1 VLFFLSLLVDGAL
14 AGAIYALIALAF
26 VVVYKASRMVNFALG
41 EWVML
46 GSRLVAAGVHVGG
59 FGLTGALGA
68 GAAGMVGLAVAFNA
82 TVLRRLAGQPLISFI
97 MVSLGVGMLIRGVTG
112 LVLARI
118 PAGVAL
124 PLPRDVVSVAG
135 VPIATDK
142 LAAAV
147 IAVLCIAAL
156 TLFFRTSRTG
166 LALRALADD
175 QQVAMSVGIDL
186 ERHFAI
192 AWSVVGVL
200 SLVAGVLWTAVAG
213 GGFGL
218 VLLGLRVFPI
228 VIVGGLDS
236 IPGTVVGALGIGVLE
251 SVAAGYLDPLVGG
264 GFSQVASYLVLLI
277 VLFVR
282 PYGLFGVPDPERI

>member
-1 VLFFLSLLVDGAL
+1 VFLAVLVVDGAL
-14 AGAIYALIALAF
+14 AGAIYALVALAF

-68 GAAGMVGLAVAFNA
+68 GAAGMVGLAIAFNA
-82 TVLRRLAGQPLISFI
+82 TVLRRLTGQPLISFI
-97 MVSLGVGMLIRGVTG
+97 MVSLGVGVLIRGTTG

-124 PLPRDVVSVAG
+124 PLPRDVISVAG

-156 TLFFRTSRTG
+156 TVFFRTSRTG
-166 LALRALADD
+166 LALRAVADD
-175 QQVAMSVGIDL
+175 QQVAMAVGIDL

-192 AWSVVGVL
+192 AWSVVGIL
-200 SLVAGVLWTAVAG
+200 SVVAGVLWAAVAG

-251 SVAAGYLDPLVGG
+251 SLAAGYLDPLVGG

-282 PYGLFGVPDPERI
+282 PYGLFGAPDPERI

>member
-1 VLFFLSLLVDGAL
+1 VFLAVLVVDGAL
-14 AGAIYALIALAF
+14 AGAIYALVALAF

-68 GAAGMVGLAVAFNA
+68 GAAGMVGLAIAFNA
-82 TVLRRLAGQPLISFI
+82 TVLRRLTGQPLISFI
-97 MVSLGVGMLIRGVTG
+97 MVSLGVGVLIRGTTG

-156 TLFFRTSRTG
+156 TVFFRTSRTG
-166 LALRALADD
+166 LALRAVADD
-175 QQVAMSVGIDL
+175 QQVAMAVGIDL

-192 AWSVVGVL
+192 AWSVVGIL
-200 SLVAGVLWTAVAG
+200 SVVAGVLWAAVAG

-251 SVAAGYLDPLVGG
+251 SLAAGYLDPLVGG

-282 PYGLFGVPDPERI
+282 PYGLFGAPDPERI

>member
-1 VLFFLSLLVDGAL
+1 MYLAVLVVDGAL
-14 AGAIYALIALAF
+14 AGAIYALVALAF

-68 GAAGMVGLAVAFNA
+68 GAAGMVGLAIAFNA

-97 MVSLGVGMLIRGVTG
+97 MVSLGVGMLIRGTTG

-156 TLFFRTSRTG
+156 TVFFRTSRTG
-166 LALRALADD
+166 LALRAVADD
-175 QQVAMSVGIDL
+175 QQVAMAVGIDL

-192 AWSVVGVL
+192 AWSVVGIL
-200 SLVAGVLWTAVAG
+200 SVVAGVLWAAVAG
-213 GGFGL
+213 DGFGL

-251 SVAAGYLDPLVGG
+251 SLAAGYLDPLVGG

>member
-1 VLFFLSLLVDGAL
+1 T
-14 AGAIYALIALAF
+14 
-26 VVVYKASRMVNFALG
+26 
-41 EWVML
+41 
-46 GSRLVAAGVHVGG
+46 GG
-59 FGLTGALGA
+59 PR
-68 GAAGMVGLAVAFNA
+68 AVALPSGGGGGSA
-82 TVLRRLAGQPLISFI
+82 PGAS
-97 MVSLGVGMLIRGVTG
+97 
-112 LVLARI
+112 
-118 PAGVAL
+118 PAGVPL

-156 TLFFRTSRTG
+156 TVFFRTSRTG
-166 LALRALADD
+166 LALRVVADD
-175 QQVAMSVGIDL
+175 QQVAMAVGIDL

-192 AWSVVGVL
+192 AWSVVGIL
-200 SLVAGVLWTAVAG
+200 SVVAGVLWAAVAG

-251 SVAAGYLDPLVGG
+251 SLAAGYLDPLVGG

-282 PYGLFGVPDPERI
+282 PYGLFGAPDPERI

>member
-1 VLFFLSLLVDGAL
+1 VFLAVLVVDGAL
-14 AGAIYALIALAF
+14 AGAIYALVALAF

-97 MVSLGVGMLIRGVTG
+97 MVSLGVGMLIRGVTW